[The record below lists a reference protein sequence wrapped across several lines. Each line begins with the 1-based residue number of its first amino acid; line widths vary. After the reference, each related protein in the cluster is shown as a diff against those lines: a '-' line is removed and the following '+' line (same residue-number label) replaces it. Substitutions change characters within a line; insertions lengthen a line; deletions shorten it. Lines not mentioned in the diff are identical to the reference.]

1 MSSSAGLLDFF
12 VLEASD
18 YLERLDGVLAR
29 AGDSLAPDA
38 DEIAKYARM
47 LRGSATMS
55 RLTVVAEVAG
65 GVERAARLLRDGTL
79 RWDPMVRG
87 VLTAAVD
94 DLKVLVR
101 GVRAWGPNEDKRA
114 QARIAELA
122 RVAPAA
128 ARAVATPPAVA
139 ASAAYLSFETLEVAN
154 ALEALVAR
162 PADRSALLN
171 AAGRVRALRGVAALR
186 DLPPLAEVVD
196 GIERAAKPLELAAGT
211 PDERAIALFTAAAQ
225 LLRRAATELRA
236 GGRPDPSAPEVQ
248 RFTAALAG
256 LGEASDEADR
266 IVPIASLFPDDG
278 GEHVVSPAPH
288 PPTTLAE
295 RFRLE
300 VVSQAEHLRRLVA
313 DARESADA
321 AGRERLGRELR
332 AALRALERAA
342 ESFGEEAVARF
353 VRARGAAVVSL
364 DGHAL
369 DALEDAATLLAA
381 PATRPDE
388 LTRRLGELSQA
399 RQAPAAAAQPPAGGA
414 RAAAPPP
421 PPTPP
426 VSQRSARNT
435 PSGPA
440 LHALLEQGL
449 GGFGRLTTEPLS
461 QKVPVT
467 PPLVPIES
475 LLYSGRGALDR
486 AREIRDRLRGSSVSP
501 DAEALAEL
509 YDLLDLAVQD

>member
-1 MSSSAGLLDFF
+1 MSSSVGLLDFF
-12 VLEASD
+12 ILEASD
-18 YLERLDGVLAR
+18 YLERLDAVLAR

-38 DEIAKYARM
+38 EEIGKYARM

-55 RLTVVAEVAG
+55 RLTPIAEVAG
-65 GVERAARLLRDGTL
+65 GLERAARLLRDGTL
-79 RWDPMVRG
+79 RWDPMLRG

-101 GVRAWGPNEDKRA
+101 GVRSWGANEEARA

-128 ARAVATPPAVA
+128 ARVAAAQPAVA
-139 ASAAYLSFETLEVAN
+139 ASAAYVSFETLEVAN
-154 ALEALVAR
+154 ALDALVAR
-162 PADRSALLN
+162 PADRPALLN
-171 AAGRVRALRGVAALR
+171 AVGRVRALRGVAALR

-196 GIERAAKPLELAAGT
+196 GIERAAKPLELVAGT

-236 GGRPDPSAPEVQ
+236 GGRPDAAAPEVQ

-256 LGEASDEADR
+256 LGEASDDADR
-266 IVPIASLFPDDG
+266 IVPIATLFADDG
-278 GEHVVSPAPH
+278 GEHIVSAAPH

-313 DARESADA
+313 DAREAADA
-321 AGRERLGRELR
+321 AGRERLARELR

-342 ESFGEEAVARF
+342 ESFGEDAVARF

-364 DGHAL
+364 DSHAL

-381 PATRPDE
+381 PATRPEE

-399 RQAPAAAAQPPAGGA
+399 RQAPPVAPSRGGA
-414 RAAAPPP
+414 RDAGPPP
-421 PPTPP
+421 PPTPA
-426 VSQRSARNT
+426 VEQRAARNT
-435 PSGPA
+435 PSGTA

-461 QKVPVT
+461 QKVPIA
-467 PPLVPIES
+467 PPLVPIEA

-486 AREIRDRLRGSSVSP
+486 AREIRDRLRAVGTTADP
-501 DAEALAEL
+501 DGLAEL
-509 YDLLDLAVQD
+509 YDLLDLAIQD

>member
-12 VLEASD
+12 ILEAGD
-18 YLERLDGVLAR
+18 YIERLDALLAR

-38 DEIAKYARM
+38 EEMAKYARM

-55 RLTVVAEVAG
+55 RLTMVAEVAG
-65 GVERAARLLRDGTL
+65 GLERVARLMRDGTL
-79 RWDPMVRG
+79 RWDPMLRG

-101 GVRAWGPNEDKRA
+101 GVRAWGPAEETRA
-114 QARIAELA
+114 RARLDELA
-122 RVAPAA
+122 RVAPVA
-128 ARAVATPPAVA
+128 ARTAATPPAVA

-154 ALEALVAR
+154 ALDALVAR

-171 AAGRVRALRGVAALR
+171 AVGRVRALRGVAALR

-211 PDERAIALFTAAAQ
+211 PDERALALFGAAAQ
-225 LLRRAATELRA
+225 LLRRAATELRS
-236 GGRPDPSAPEVQ
+236 GGRPDPAAPEVQ
-248 RFTAALAG
+248 RFTAALAAI
-256 LGEASDEADR
+256 GEVSDDADR
-266 IVPIASLFPDDG
+266 IVPIATLFHDDD
-278 GEHVVSPAPH
+278 EAHVVRAAPN
-288 PPTTLAE
+288 PPTTPAE

-313 DARESADA
+313 DARDAGDA
-321 AGRERLGRELR
+321 AGRARLGRELR
-332 AALRALERAA
+332 AALRGLERGA

-364 DGHAL
+364 DAQAL
-369 DALEDAATLLAA
+369 DALEDAASLLAA
-381 PATRPDE
+381 PATRADE
-388 LTRRLGELSQA
+388 LSRRLGELASA
-399 RQAPAAAAQPPAGGA
+399 RQSAPPPDAGA

-426 VSQRSARNT
+426 APRASTRPT
-435 PSGPA
+435 PTGPA

-449 GGFGRLTTEPLS
+449 GGFGRLTTEPLREKIPLA
-461 QKVPVT
+461 QPV
-467 PPLVPIES
+467 VPIEA

-486 AREIRDRLRGSSVSP
+486 AREIRDQLRGSGRTDP
-501 DAEALAEL
+501 DALAEL
-509 YDLLDLAVQD
+509 YDLLDLAAQD